1 MSELDNEFGCNMTFH
16 TAVINDKQPSES
28 DSAEIYFA
36 GGCFWDVEK
45 YLSCIKGVITTEVG
59 YANGNTEDP
68 SYEDV
73 CYNETG
79 HAETVKVIYNK
90 SVLPLEKLLALY
102 YEIIDPTS
110 INRQGHDFGEQYRT
124 GIYYTDIDDEAVIRD
139 SIVALQKREQKPVV
153 IEVEPLKNYY
163 PAESYHQKYLDKN
176 PNGYCHIS
184 KSKIEKTK
192 ML

>member
-1 MSELDNEFGCNMTFH
+1 MTLR

-28 DSAEIYFA
+28 DGAEIYLA
-36 GGCFWDVEK
+36 GGCFWGVEK
-45 YLSCIKGVITTEVG
+45 YLSSIKGVIATEVG
-59 YANGNTEDP
+59 YANGNTENP

-110 INRQGHDFGEQYRT
+110 VNRQGPDFGEQYRT
-124 GIYYTDIDDEAVIRD
+124 GIYYTDVNDEAVIRD
-139 SIVALQKREQKPVV
+139 SIIALQKKKQKPVV
-153 IEVEPLKNYY
+153 IEVESLKNYY
-163 PAESYHQKYLDKN
+163 PAEGYHQKYLDKN
-176 PNGYCHIS
+176 PNGYCHIP
-184 KSKIEKTK
+184 KSKIEKIK